1 MSFVFKKFNDL
12 KRPDFLSHL
21 AQVVLTFGYPMMISI
36 FRRYFLSALFLLAGT
51 VLFAA
56 PGPDAKV
63 KANLYKTLEG
73 IQQSLMNL
81 QAGLRDMEENGR
93 CTACESSITHFERQ
107 VADAAWFMLTVNPD
121 FYQSKIVAGMRALS
135 AWVNNPDAVPNVHQV
150 VGDLMTQCAYA
161 FLLFEDVK
169 WDAAFWD
176 RAERTW
182 LSHNDQ
188 LGLPVADVRRAEKAF
203 EKAIKGRP

>member
-1 MSFVFKKFNDL
+1 M
-12 KRPDFLSHL
+12 
-21 AQVVLTFGYPMMISI
+21 AQVLLTFGHPMMISI

-63 KANLYKTLEG
+63 KANLHKTLEG

-81 QAGLRDMEENGR
+81 QGGLRDMEENGR
-93 CTACESSITHFERQ
+93 CTSCESSIAQFERQ
-107 VADAAWFMLTVNPD
+107 VAEAAWFMLAVNPD
-121 FYQSKIVAGMRALS
+121 FYHGKILPGLRALT
-135 AWVNNPDAVPNVHQV
+135 AWENNPDAVSNVHQV

-161 FLLFEDVK
+161 FLLFEDIK

-176 RAERTW
+176 RAALTW
-182 LSHNDQ
+182 QAQKDQ
-188 LGLPVADVRRAEKAF
+188 LGLPEADVRRAHKAF
-203 EKAIKGRP
+203 DKAFKSRP

>member
-1 MSFVFKKFNDL
+1 
-12 KRPDFLSHL
+12 
-21 AQVVLTFGYPMMISI
+21 MMPSM
-36 FRRYFLSALFLLAGT
+36 FRRFFFGTCLLVASSI
-51 VLFAA
+51 LYAA

-63 KANLYKTLEG
+63 KANMHKTLEG

-93 CTACESSITHFERQ
+93 CTSCESSIAHFERQ

-135 AWVNNPDAVPNVHQV
+135 AWENNPDAVPNVHQV

-182 LSHNDQ
+182 LSHKDQ
-188 LGLPVADVRRAEKAF
+188 LGLPAADVRRAEKAF
-203 EKAIKGRP
+203 EKAIKSRP

>member
-1 MSFVFKKFNDL
+1 MMS
-12 KRPDFLSHL
+12 
-21 AQVVLTFGYPMMISI
+21 SI
-36 FRRYFLSALFLLAGT
+36 FRRFFVSASLLLASS

-63 KANLYKTLEG
+63 KANLYKTMEG
-73 IQQSLMNL
+73 MQQSLMNL

-93 CTACESSITHFERQ
+93 CTSCESSIAHFERQ
-107 VADAAWFMLTVNPD
+107 AADVAWFILTVNPD
-121 FYQSKIVAGMRALS
+121 FYRSKILPGLDALT
-135 AWVNNPDAVPNVHQV
+135 AWENNPDAVPNVHQV

-176 RAERTW
+176 LAAQTW
-182 LSHNDQ
+182 QAHKDH
-188 LGLPVADVRRAEKAF
+188 LGLPKADARRAQRAF
-203 EKAIKGRP
+203 EKALKSRP